1 MYSAMS
7 SLLITVQLFV
17 YHYSQVYG
25 IKGASIFMMH
35 HPFNMAKGFVVDDLH
50 CVYLGVVKH
59 LLAYW
64 FGVQFNQYGFNI
76 RSKV

>member
-25 IKGASIFMMH
+25 SKGASISH

-50 CVYLGVVKH
+50 CVY
-59 LLAYW
+59 
-64 FGVQFNQYGFNI
+64 FGILVRGAIQSIWVQHSLQGIMHIEYL
-76 RSKV
+76 